1 MKAFRFIA
9 LVSSLITCLAFGKA
23 QNASDVKHIMVFGD
37 SNTWG
42 FQPSIT
48 TRYAPDVRWTGVLSK
63 ALGNQYEIIE
73 EGLTCRTVD
82 ITDTSCGFGGAATN
96 GKEYLPPAIVSHAPL
111 DLVVVMLGTNDTRKD
126 YKHTTQM
133 IADGL
138 MGLAYIVV
146 STTDVYRNYTPP
158 KVLIVSPVPLGKIS
172 SNYAQF
178 FDANSVEK
186 SKQLAGVVTPMAAAA
201 GFAFFDA
208 ATVVSTVDGDDG
220 VHLSADAHAKLGK
233 ALFTPVINALK

>member
-9 LVSSLITCLAFGKA
+9 LIFSLIACLAFGEA
-23 QNASDVKHIMVFGD
+23 QNASGVKRIMIFGD

-42 FQPSIT
+42 FQPSVT
-48 TRYAPDVRWTGVLSK
+48 TRYASDVRWTGVLSK
-63 ALGNQYEIIE
+63 ALGSEYEIIE

-82 ITDTSCGFGGAATN
+82 ITDTSCGFGGVATN
-96 GKEYLPPAIVSHAPL
+96 GKGYLPPAIVSHAPL

-126 YKHTTQM
+126 YGHTTKM

-138 MGLAYIVV
+138 MNLAEIVV
-146 STTDVYRNYTPP
+146 NTTDVYRNYNPP

-178 FDANSVEK
+178 FDADSVEK
-186 SKQLAGVVTPMAAAA
+186 SKQLAGVVSPMAAAA
-201 GFAFFDA
+201 GYAFFDA
-208 ATVVSTVDGDDG
+208 AIVIRVADGDDG
-220 VHLSADAHAKLGK
+220 VHLSTDAHAKLGK
-233 ALFTPVINALK
+233 AFVTPVLNALK